1 MLKSKVNLIILTFV
15 ALIALNFLC
24 RYFFF
29 RLDLTENKEFTLSK
43 ASKEIL
49 KDLDEP
55 VEVTAYFSDDLPVD
69 IMKTREEL
77 SNLLN
82 EFSNI
87 SKGKLSYKFI
97 APNQD
102 PKSEEDAAKAGIRP
116 VMINVRQKDQ
126 SKQQKAFLGAVIK
139 VGEKTEP
146 IPVIQPGTAME
157 YAFTTSIKKLVGKN
171 KPKIGFIQGH
181 GEPAIQELA
190 QAYQELSI
198 LYGISSAYINN
209 DTIDLSAYKT
219 LILVRPTDSIPPA
232 DLQRLD
238 QYLAKGGNL
247 VIAFNEVEANIQ
259 AGMANPM
266 NTGLKQWLQTKGLE
280 VEDAL
285 VRDTHCGQVNVQ
297 QQQGFFSFSTPVQ
310 FPYLPLIQKFPVHPI
325 TKGLEQVMLEFASPM
340 NFKGNAGVQFTPLV
354 YTSDKSGREPAPLRF
369 DIQRQWSNAD
379 FSEQHICVGALLEF
393 NSSGSVPSKIVAI
406 SDGDFAING
415 RDQRKQNEDNISLLV
430 NSIDYLSDDTGL
442 IDLRTKSVA
451 TRPIEELSDSKR
463 STLKY
468 LNFLLPMGLVIA
480 YGLFRS
486 NQNRRIRMQ
495 RMEERY
501 N

>member
-1 MLKSKVNLIILTFV
+1 MLKSKVNLIILTLAV
-15 ALIALNFLC
+15 LIGLNYIC

-43 ASKEIL
+43 ASKDIL
-49 KDLDEP
+49 KDLDES
-55 VEVTAYFSDDLPVD
+55 VTVTAYFSDDLPID
-69 IMKTREEL
+69 IMKTRDEL
-77 SNLLN
+77 ENLLN

-87 SKGKLSYKFI
+87 SKGKLSYTFI
-97 APNQD
+97 APNKD
-102 PKSEEDAAKAGIRP
+102 AKSEEEAAKAGIRP

-139 VGEKTEP
+139 AGDKTEP

-157 YAFTTSIKKLVGKN
+157 YAFTTGIKKLVGKN
-171 KPKIGFIQGH
+171 KPRIGFIQGH

-209 DTIDLSAYKT
+209 DTIDLTMYKT
-219 LILVRPTDSIPPA
+219 LIMVRPTDSIPPA

-238 QYLAKGGNL
+238 QFISKGGNL
-247 VIAFNEVEANIQ
+247 VVAFNQVDANIQ
-259 AGMANPM
+259 AGTANPM
-266 NTGLKQWLQTKGLE
+266 NTGLKQWLMSKGLE

-285 VRDTHCGQVNVQ
+285 VRDTRCGQVNLQ

-310 FPYLPLIQKFPVHPI
+310 FPYLPLIQKFPNHPV
-325 TKGLEQVMLEFASPM
+325 TKGLEQVMFEFASPL
-340 NFKGNAGVQFTPLV
+340 NFKGGSGVQFTPLI
-354 YTSDKSGREPAPLRF
+354 YTSEKSGREVAPLHF
-369 DIQRQWSNAD
+369 DVQRQWTNAD
-379 FSEQHICVGALLEF
+379 FGEQNICIGALLEF
-393 NSSGSVPSKIVAI
+393 SSSMPSKMVVIT
-406 SDGDFAING
+406 DGDFAING
-415 RDQRKQNEDNISLLV
+415 RDQRRQNEDNISLLV
-430 NSIDYLSDDTGL
+430 NSIDFLSDDTGL

-468 LNFLLPMGLVIA
+468 LNFLLPMGLVVV
-480 YGLFRS
+480 YGIFRS
-486 NQNRRIRMQ
+486 NQNRRLRMQ

-501 N
+501 